1 MSEAYKKYMSNQTF
15 YRVSNLDG
23 RLDNPDHCLTDDI
36 SAFST
41 ACAHLYSH
49 VSKPLLDVVTISTS
63 LVQLAAAQEANTTAG
78 PVLGG
83 LVILVTG
90 RILRLVSPSFG
101 VLVAEEAARK
111 GDLRYT
117 HSRIITNSEEIAFY
131 DGHKVELS
139 NLTAA
144 FRGLVEQTNKIS
156 LQRLWYVMLEQFLMK
171 YGWTGAGMIMISV
184 PILTSRQETIIFS
197 LGQLDI
203 FHFPFG
209 LKMIDSCL

>member
-1 MSEAYKKYMSNQTF
+1 MSNQTF

-49 VSKPLLDVVTISTS
+49 VSKPLLDVITISTS

-78 PVLGG
+78 PLLGG

-101 VLVAEEAARK
+101 VLVAEEAARTINARQEAEAHIFWARFAAMECGTSMATEDE
-111 GDLRYT
+111 GDADVSDHLERLRDKAIT
-117 HSRIITNSEEIAFY
+117 HLDTAEAICKRFTASEP
-131 DGHKVELS
+131 DPTSGLSDELAEVRRMLDNGIS
-139 NLTAA
+139 SSEMRMVVAA
-144 FRGLVEQTNKIS
+144 MAKEFRG
-156 LQRLWYVMLEQFLMK
+156 
-171 YGWTGAGMIMISV
+171 TG
-184 PILTSRQETIIFS
+184 
-197 LGQLDI
+197 
-203 FHFPFG
+203 H
-209 LKMIDSCL
+209 